1 MMSVKM
7 KSLTYILSICAFL
20 FMTASFSYAQKSQP
34 EAEAEVISTKKLAF
48 PVDKIP
54 SLFFTFWQHQ
64 NINTAKNSRGVV
76 RPPTQAELEAMKRGD
91 EFKPE
96 PVERDITLGGIVYHG
111 EKDWTI
117 WINGQRVTP
126 DAVPKE
132 VLDLQVFE
140 DYIEVKWLDN
150 QTNQVFPL
158 RMRAHQR
165 FNLDM
170 RIFLPG

>member
-1 MMSVKM
+1 MMRKFFIMQMAVSCLFLVFM
-7 KSLTYILSICAFL
+7 CAP
-20 FMTASFSYAQKSQP
+20 SYAQQDKP
-34 EAEAEVISTKKLAF
+34 DAELEPVSSKNKIF

-54 SLFFTFWQHQ
+54 SLFFTLWQDQ
-64 NINTAKNSRGVV
+64 SINSAKNSRGVV
-76 RPPTQAELEAMKRGD
+76 RPPTQEELEAMKRGD
-91 EFKPE
+91 DFNPE

-140 DYIEVKWLDN
+140 DYIEVKWLDDH
-150 QTNQVFPL
+150 TNQVFPL